1 MRNPYTGIVNAR
13 KFILYRKEWILLNL
27 FDTPLDRRGNGSKK
41 WDKAYIQ
48 HRFKTSREDIY
59 PLFIADMDFRQDAA
73 VLQAFHAFIETGDF
87 GYFDVPENF
96 YDTIQAWYRDK
107 LGTPIE
113 KEWIV
118 PANGTIASLH
128 FAADFVSKGRPI
140 LMLTPVYGVF
150 KDIATNFG
158 GMVTVPLLEAGGA
171 YRIDTARMEQAI
183 VAQNVGALLFCSPH
197 NPSGRI
203 WSYGELEEVVRIC
216 KKHGVTILS
225 DEIHGELNL
234 SEKPFVSL
242 ISFMEE
248 YADIIVASSPN
259 KTFNLSGL
267 TASYVIIGD
276 AELRAAYQRELA
288 RFHITINRAGM
299 AFISAAYEHGR
310 DWHEALQAYLK
321 GNLDL
326 AEERFDGLDL
336 EWMRPDAGFLVW
348 IKLNKVSDVDRFVLD
363 LAQQT
368 GVLLETGSRFVADYG
383 KHIRLNCATN
393 RGFLAEALDRFRDFY
408 MSYAD

>member
-1 MRNPYTGIVNAR
+1 MHT
-13 KFILYRKEWILLNL
+13 

-41 WDKAYIQ
+41 WDKAYIRR
-48 HRFKTSREDIY
+48 RFGTAREDVY
-59 PLFIADMDFRQDAA
+59 PLFIADMDFRQDKA

-87 GYFDVPENF
+87 GYFDVQDSF
-96 YDTIQAWYRDK
+96 YGNIQSWYKDK

-128 FAADFVSKGRPI
+128 FAADLVSNGRPI
-140 LMLTPVYGVF
+140 MMLTPVYGVF
-150 KDIATNFG
+150 KDIAKNFG
-158 GMVTVPLLEAGGA
+158 GMVTVPLLEADGT
-171 YRIDTARMEQAI
+171 YRIDMERLEQEI
-183 VAQNVGALLFCSPH
+183 TAQNVGTLLFCNPH

-203 WSYGELEEVVRIC
+203 WSYGEQEKVVRIC
-216 KKHGVTILS
+216 KRHNVTILS

-267 TASYVIIGD
+267 TASYIIIRNP
-276 AELRAAYQRELA
+276 ALREAYQRELA

-299 AFISAAYEHGR
+299 AFISSVYANGR
-310 DWHEALQAYLK
+310 AWHQALLDYLK
-321 GNLDL
+321 GNMNL
-326 AEERFDGLDL
+326 AAECFDGLDL
-336 EWMRPDAGFLVW
+336 EWMRPDSGFLVW
-348 IKLNKVSDVDRFVLD
+348 IKLNKVSDVDRFVLE

-368 GVLLETGSRFVADYG
+368 GVLVETGSRFVADYG
-383 KHIRLNCATN
+383 NHIRLNCATS
-393 RGFLAEALDRFRDFY
+393 RAFLGEALDKFRNFY
-408 MSYAD
+408 EGYTD

>member
-1 MRNPYTGIVNAR
+1 MST
-13 KFILYRKEWILLNL
+13 
-27 FDTPLDRRGNGSKK
+27 FDNPLDRCGNGSKK
-41 WDKAYIQ
+41 WDKDYIQ
-48 HRFKTSREDIY
+48 RRFKISRDDTY

-87 GYFDVPENF
+87 GYFDVLDSF

-107 LGTPIE
+107 LRTPVE

-128 FAADFVSKGRPI
+128 FAAALVSKGQPI
-140 LMLTPVYGVF
+140 MMLTPVYGVF
-150 KDIATNFG
+150 KDIAMNFG
-158 GMVTVPLLEAGGA
+158 GMVTVPLLEADGA
-171 YRIDTARMEQAI
+171 YRIDTKRMEQEI
-183 VAQNVGALLFCSPH
+183 VSHSVGTLLFCNPH

-203 WSYGELEEVVRIC
+203 WSYEELQEVVQVC

-234 SEKPFVSL
+234 TEKPFVSL
-242 ISFMEE
+242 ISFMDE
-248 YADIIVASSPN
+248 YENMIVASSPN

-267 TASYVIIGD
+267 TASYVIIRN
-276 AELRAAYQRELA
+276 AELRTAYQHELA

-299 AFISAAYEHGR
+299 AFISAVYEHGR
-310 DWHEALQAYLK
+310 DWHQALLVYLK

-326 AEERFDGLDL
+326 VADRFDGLDL
-336 EWMRPDAGFLVW
+336 EWMRPDSGFLVW
-348 IKLNKVSDVDRFVLD
+348 IRLNKVNDVDRFVLD

-368 GVLLETGSRFVADYG
+368 GILLETGSRFVADYDN
-383 KHIRLNCATN
+383 HIRLNCATS
-393 RGFLAEALDRFRDFY
+393 RVFLGEALDKFRDFY
-408 MSYAD
+408 LSYED